1 MLGPLWDE
9 IIKPLGFLSSS
20 NLREPQEMRD
30 FPYID
35 CISFSSLAN
44 ALPCPA
50 FVEDISGFLGKPT
63 IVFKASLAKYGAPP
77 ENVQAVLD
85 VKSCTDNISDSRRQ
99 ALKNILVTSFFFVHR
114 GFCSAE

>member
-1 MLGPLWDE
+1 MSGLLWDE

-50 FVEDISGFLGKPT
+50 LVEDLSGFLLKPT
-63 IVFKASLAKYGAPP
+63 SAFKVSLANYGAPP
-77 ENVQAVLD
+77 EAVQAVLD

-99 ALKNILVTSFFFVHR
+99 ALIKILVISFFFVHR

>member
-1 MLGPLWDE
+1 MRL
-9 IIKPLGFLSSS
+9 FLSV
-20 NLREPQEMRD
+20 LLVTLALCCYE
-30 FPYID
+30 
-35 CISFSSLAN
+35 AN

-99 ALKNILVTSFFFVHR
+99 ALKNIL
-114 GFCSAE
+114 G